1 MGKVQFYPLEAGIT
15 RTAGGI
21 DEVLLD
27 PGDIV
32 QRHFAWHFR
41 QVRAKGNGRRGNG
54 LPAARVVGGNVVVTL
69 PRAVGAGLAPGVGD
83 LDTRH
88 GTGSLDGLHHRYE
101 RLSVG
106 IAPDTGATG
115 GDAPFRC
122 HRSGFN
128 HQQAGTATGQ
138 AGQVHVVPVVDHA
151 VLGHVLAHRRNGDA
165 VAQGDVLEAVRF
177 EQGGH
182 GQAPGLFDYDSSI
195 IIELWQLM
203 IAPLS

>member
-1 MGKVQFYPLEAGIT
+1 MRAEGD
-15 RTAGGI
+15 GGR
-21 DEVLLD
+21 
-27 PGDIV
+27 GDG
-32 QRHFAWHFR
+32 F
-41 QVRAKGNGRRGNG
+41 
-54 LPAARVVGGNVVVTL
+54 PAAGVVGGNVVVTF
-69 PRAVGAGLAPGVGD
+69 PRAVGAGLAPGVGN

-88 GTGSLDGLHHRYE
+88 GTGGLDCLHHRHE
-101 RLSVG
+101 SLGVG

-122 HRSGFN
+122 HGSGLD

-151 VLGHVLAHRRNGDA
+151 VLGHVLAHRRNGNA
-165 VAQGDVLEAVRF
+165 VAQGDVLEGIGF

-182 GQAPGLFDYDSSI
+182 EQAPGLFDYDSSI